1 MARIDYTSA
10 DNIHAMN
17 ARQLRDYIYVKSREA
32 EQRLASIDLDTA
44 SRAFKDAVSDITYK
58 GGERVIKSTSNL
70 SKEEMR
76 ELAYKYRQFES
87 LDVTSSFA
95 KSIEWKEN
103 KQKYET
109 FIRNQT
115 AAGSATK
122 DYWSKYITPKGNVS
136 KKGYEEYKKYLQ
148 FLRNMTDIIEQYDYE
163 MLKKYYKQAEG
174 DPKLQKKMEE
184 LLITTYMENKEK
196 GISQEELNNQFY
208 KKWND
213 YLTDYKQNKA
223 KQPSVKKPSVK
234 KPAAKKPKKAPASKQ
249 TIKAKQGGKMRTSAK
264 VSEKLT

>member
-1 MARIDYTSA
+1 MARLDYTKA

-17 ARQLRDYIYVKSREA
+17 TRQLRDYIHIKSREA
-32 EQRLASIDLDTA
+32 EARLSTIDMDTA

-58 GGERVIKSTSNL
+58 GGRVIKSTSNL

-122 DYWSKYITPKGNVS
+122 DYWSKYITPKGNIS

-184 LLITTYMENKEK
+184 LLITTYMDNKEK
-196 GISQEELNNQFY
+196 GVSQEELNNQFY

-213 YLTDYKQNKA
+213 YLTDYKQNKT

-249 TIKAKQGGKMRTSAK
+249 TIKTKQGRKMRTSAK